1 MTLTQY
7 SAGKAWKLNWNNGNT
22 NNNNK
27 SNTNNNVRAFSEYLI
42 RMEERN
48 YTIPLED
55 IFEAYY
61 DCRKNKRRTANA
73 LLFESDYE
81 TYCVELWREINE
93 MTYTIGRS
101 IAFVVTN
108 PKPREVFA
116 ADFRDRIVHHLVA
129 KRLEPLFESVFIED
143 SYNCRKGKGTM
154 YGVQRLAQKMYE
166 VSEGY
171 TKDCYIGKFDMQ
183 GFFMSIHKP
192 TLNKMLQDFIDNMYS
207 GADKELI
214 KWLTKII
221 VVHCPEK
228 NCIRKSPVRMWDLIE
243 DNKSLFRNGDD
254 YGLAIGNLTSQMF
267 ANFYLYRFDRYM
279 SSRYDAYGRYVD
291 DFYVIDRSK
300 EKILD
305 GIADMAEFLKNEL
318 EVTLHPK
325 KMYLQHY
332 SKGVKFIGAVVKP
345 YRNYIGNRTVGN
357 MTKAISQY
365 NKVADD
371 SEHVLPH
378 VESFL
383 RSINSYLGF
392 MIHYKSYNVRAEAM
406 RQISPKWWKTCSY
419 TAGINKVVSNV
430 KQCANLS

>member
-1 MTLTQY
+1 MTLTQH
-7 SAGKAWKLNWNNGNT
+7 SAGKAWKLYWSNGNAY
-22 NNNNK
+22 NYNK
-27 SNTNNNVRAFSEYLI
+27 SHASNDVRAVSEYLI

-93 MTYTIGRS
+93 MTYTIG
-101 IAFVVTN
+101 
-108 PKPREVFA
+108 
-116 ADFRDRIVHHLVA
+116 
-129 KRLEPLFESVFIED
+129 
-143 SYNCRKGKGTM
+143 
-154 YGVQRLAQKMYE
+154 
-166 VSEGY
+166 
-171 TKDCYIGKFDMQ
+171 
-183 GFFMSIHKP
+183 
-192 TLNKMLQDFIDNMYS
+192 
-207 GADKELI
+207 
-214 KWLTKII
+214 
-221 VVHCPEK
+221 
-228 NCIRKSPVRMWDLIE
+228 
-243 DNKSLFRNGDD
+243 
-254 YGLAIGNLTSQMF
+254 
-267 ANFYLYRFDRYM
+267 
-279 SSRYDAYGRYVD
+279 
-291 DFYVIDRSK
+291 RSK

>member
-7 SAGKAWKLNWNNGNT
+7 SADRAWKLNWNNGNT

-27 SNTNNNVRAFSEYLI
+27 NNNNNVRAFSEYLI

-55 IFEAYY
+55 IFDAYY

-81 TYCVELWREINE
+81 TYCVELWKEINE
-93 MTYTIGRS
+93 RTYTIGRS
-101 IAFVVTN
+101 IAFIVTN

-116 ADFRDRIVHHLVA
+116 ADFRDRVVHHLVA

-154 YGVQRLAQKMYE
+154 YGIQRLAQKIWE

-207 GADKELI
+207 GEDKKLI
-214 KWLTKII
+214 KWLTETI
-221 VVHCPEK
+221 VMHCPEK
-228 NCIRKSPVRMWDLIE
+228 NYIRKSPIEMWDLID

-267 ANFYLYRFDRYM
+267 ANFYLYEFDRYM

-300 EKILD
+300 ERILG
-305 GIADMAEFLKNEL
+305 GISGMAKFLKDEL
-318 EVTLHPK
+318 GITLHPK
-325 KMYLQHY
+325 KVYLQHY

-345 YRNYIGNRTVGN
+345 YRNYIGNRTVDN
-357 MTKAISQY
+357 MRKTISRY
-365 NKVADD
+365 NKIADASD
-371 SEHVLPH
+371 DILPY
-378 VESFL
+378 VEPFVS
-383 RSINSYLGF
+383 SINSYLGF
-392 MIHYKSYNVRAEAM
+392 LIHHKSYNIRAEAM
-406 RQISPKWWKTCSY
+406 RQVSPKWWKMCSY

-430 KQCANLS
+430 K